1 MWTIEQGNLAM
12 LNLHPYFLLCL
23 RILLATIF
31 LYYGL
36 GKLKSL
42 SSFIT
47 AVMAYRLIPTT
58 LAQPFAL
65 TLVAIEIVLGVL
77 LLFGWYTRMSAAV
90 GGVLML
96 IFIMAMAINIS
107 HGNTDLD
114 CGCSGGHTRQIIG
127 TKTIVRNIAIFVAAI
142 YVYWVGGGIFSIDSL
157 SLETKSILFEN
168 ILLPILF
175 PIALSV
181 MGLILVGKLIKATIR
196 LSTLIPVERTLKGHT
211 PNLQSAQLEK
221 AGIRK

>member
-1 MWTIEQGNLAM
+1 MGDYLLLKLHIYFVVFLRLSLAVV
-12 LNLHPYFLLCL
+12 
-23 RILLATIF
+23 F
-31 LYYGL
+31 LYYSSS
-36 GKLKSL
+36 KLISMQAFA
-42 SSFIT
+42 S
-47 AVMAYRLIPTT
+47 AVMSYRLIPAA

-65 TLVAIEIVLGVL
+65 NLVAIEIVLGVL
-77 LLFGWYTRMSAAV
+77 LLFGWYTRMAAAV

-96 IFIMAMAINIS
+96 IFIMAMAINIAR
-107 HGNTDLD
+107 GNTDLD

-127 TKTIVRNIAIFVAAI
+127 YKTIVRNIAILVSAI
-142 YVYWVGGGIFSIDSL
+142 FVYWVGGGIFSIDSL

-181 MGLILVGKLIKATIR
+181 MGLFLVGKLIKATTR
-196 LSTLIPVERTLKGHT
+196 LSTLIPVERTYKGHT